1 MSKSHCL
8 VVAYAC
14 AIATSCA
21 ASPAPVG
28 PHDVDVAKHDELARS
43 EERIA
48 NVEQAKYDP
57 NARAERPRRCDM
69 GPIGPGDA
77 SVCWGTTA
85 NPTDAHLQAAQ
96 RHRRFAAQHRA
107 ESQKLRDAEARACEG
122 VAAVDRDM
130 SPFVHPDDI
139 LSVAPLTEALPK
151 SGTRVVGAAI
161 LFRAVPHLTE
171 AWLKRVIDCHL
182 ARNDALGHDV
192 PEMPYCPL
200 VPMGAVAQVTATSRG
215 FAVAI
220 RSSDAAAAA
229 EIWRRAR
236 LLVDAK

>member
-8 VVAYAC
+8 AVAYAC
-14 AIATSCA
+14 ALGVSCA
-21 ASPAPVG
+21 ASPPPVG
-28 PHDVDVAKHDELARS
+28 PHDVDVAKHDDLARG

-96 RHRRFAAQHRA
+96 KHRWLAAHHRA
-107 ESQKLRDAEARACEG
+107 ESQKLRDAEARACAG

-130 SPFVHPDDI
+130 SPFAHPDDI
-139 LSVAPLTEALPK
+139 LSVAPLTESLPS

-161 LFRAVPHLTE
+161 LFRAVPDMTE
-171 AWLKRVIDCHL
+171 AWLQRVIDCHL

-215 FAVAI
+215 FVVAI